1 MRRAGSVEVR
11 SMTSV
16 AEGLSYESPHGSV
29 ELRDWHLQQR
39 VFLAAADG
47 LSWDVIQ
54 QL

>member
-1 MRRAGSVEVR
+1 
-11 SMTSV
+11 MTSV
-16 AEGLSYESPHGSV
+16 AEGLSYESPRGTV

-54 QL
+54 RL